1 MPEMAQAARW
11 RRERVVIPVVTI
23 VVVVVLGV
31 VLVGTG
37 VIVLGRAAGGSS
49 MSPTIPACNGRWLA
63 ENVTYRFRDPHR
75 GEIVV
80 IHARGQIGGPVVPD
94 PAARDLNLGKRVI
107 GVPGD
112 RVVGREGRV
121 FVNGAKADDIATDPF
136 PVTRLGP
143 DEYFVLGDNRIFSQD
158 SRAFGPVPRDAI
170 FGRVVLTYWPLGRLG
185 VPGYDKNLVPPGD
198 LC

>member
-1 MPEMAQAARW
+1 M
-11 RRERVVIPVVTI
+11 TI

-31 VLVGTG
+31 VLMGTG
-37 VIVLGRAAGGSS
+37 LIVLGRAAGGSS

-63 ENVTYRFRDPHR
+63 ENVTYRFRDPQR

-80 IHARGQIGGPVVPD
+80 IHARGQIEGSVVPD

-107 GVPGD
+107 AVPGD
-112 RVVGREGRV
+112 SVIGRDGRV
-121 FVNGAKADDIATDPF
+121 FVNGTMVDEIATDPF
-136 PVTRLGP
+136 PATRLGSN
-143 DEYFVLGDNRIFSQD
+143 EYFVLGDNRSFSQD

-170 FGRVVLTYWPLGRLG
+170 FGRVILNYWPLGRFG
-185 VPGYDKNLVPPGD
+185 VPGYDKKLVPSGD

>member
-1 MPEMAQAARW
+1 M
-11 RRERVVIPVVTI
+11 TI
-23 VVVVVLGV
+23 VVIVVLGV
-31 VLVGTG
+31 VLLRAGL
-37 VIVLGRAAGGSS
+37 IVLGRAAGGSS

-63 ENVTYRFRDPHR
+63 ENVSYRFRDPHR

-80 IHARGQIGGPVVPD
+80 FHVRGQIGGSVVPD

-112 RVVGREGRV
+112 TVVGRQGRV
-121 FVNGAKADDIATDPF
+121 FVNGTKADDIATDPF
-136 PVTRLGP
+136 LVTRLGSN
-143 DEYFVLGDNRIFSQD
+143 EYFVLGDNRTFSQD

-170 FGRVVLTYWPLGRLG
+170 FGRVVLNYWPLGRLG

>member
-11 RRERVVIPVVTI
+11 RRKRVVIPVVTI

-49 MSPTIPACNGRWLA
+49 MSQTIPACNGRWLA